1 MPRRECSA
9 TVQLRGTVCAWL
21 NKQLILCSN
30 AYRSLATSRAIEVLT
45 YSSVKESLKQQLGAG
60 KNADG

>member
-1 MPRRECSA
+1 
-9 TVQLRGTVCAWL
+9 
-21 NKQLILCSN
+21 
-30 AYRSLATSRAIEVLT
+30 LATSRAIEVLT